1 MKCFDWLQTKLI
13 ADLSDLKVEPGV
25 GVAGGVGGSLHH
37 ENVGNQEQLNPPRI
51 YTLENLEGQV
61 TLKPLT
67 TVTII
72 PTTVKQEM

>member
-1 MKCFDWLQTKLI
+1 MKCFDLVADQLI

-25 GVAGGVGGSLHH
+25 GVAGGGVGGSLHH
-37 ENVGNQEQLNPPRI
+37 ENVPEHPPRI
-51 YTLENLEGQV
+51 FTLENFEGQV